1 MTLKVLYIA
10 SSGRIV
16 QWQNTDIFGY
26 PDDPVGMLTMEV
38 TPEQYENSSIYK
50 SVVAGALSEE
60 DPVEI
65 PFTPDSEQLAMAA
78 RAKRDGLLRS
88 LYDPGILMAQR
99 ALRLASTPEETAY
112 AEGKILE
119 LDLYAEA
126 LQGVPQQ
133 PGFPQSIDWPIAPNV
148 EYPL

>member
-38 TPEQYENSSIYK
+38 TPEQYESSSIYK
-50 SVVAGALSEE
+50 SVVAGALSEDE
-60 DPVEI
+60 PVEI
-65 PFTPDSEQLAMAA
+65 PASPDQEQLAIAA
-78 RAKRDGLLRS
+78 RTKRDGMLRS

-126 LQGVPQQ
+126 LQGVPEQA
-133 PGFPQSIDWPIAPNV
+133 GFPQSINWPIAPNA
-148 EYPL
+148 EGAP